1 VTDQPDPGL
10 HELERQVERGNL
22 FAHTVLTE
30 QAARANKT
38 EALVHGLAELLIRRD
53 VINAEDLLDAV
64 NTTGTE
70 IQKAGRQARL
80 DVAIR
85 VDGDAPTVPA
95 EEIDCEARIPYCK
108 AVCCR
113 MRWALT
119 VEEIEHGPVR
129 WDLGRPYF
137 NRHNSDGYC
146 EQIDPETFGC
156 HVYEQRPG
164 PCRQFS
170 CKGDERIWKD
180 FDAMVINQE
189 WIDSHLVESTPVEI
203 FINAYDGL

>member
-1 VTDQPDPGL
+1 MTDQPDPGL

-53 VINAEDLLDAV
+53 VISAEDLLDAV

-70 IQKAGRQARL
+70 IQKAGRAARL

-85 VDGDAPTVPA
+85 VDGEAPTVPA

-119 VEEIEHGPVR
+119 VEEWRTLGASHLGVATVGVGPVGVDAHIKR
-129 WDLGRPYF
+129 LREA
-137 NRHNSDGYC
+137 REVLDG
-146 EQIDPETFGC
+146 
-156 HVYEQRPG
+156 
-164 PCRQFS
+164 
-170 CKGDERIWKD
+170 
-180 FDAMVINQE
+180 
-189 WIDSHLVESTPVEI
+189 
-203 FINAYDGL
+203 

>member
-1 VTDQPDPGL
+1 MV
-10 HELERQVERGNL
+10 RGNL
-22 FAHTVLTE
+22 FAHTALTE
-30 QAARANKT
+30 QAARAKKT
-38 EALVHGLAELLIRRD
+38 EALLHGLAELLIRSD

-64 NTTGTE
+64 NTTGRE
-70 IQKAGRQARL
+70 IQEAHRQARL

-113 MRWALT
+113 LRWALT
-119 VEEIEHGPVR
+119 VEEIEHGPVK

-137 NRHNSDGYC
+137 NRHNTEGYC
-146 EQIDPETFGC
+146 QAIDMDSYGC
-156 HVYEQRPG
+156 TVYDQRPA

-170 CKGDERIWKD
+170 CKGDDRIWKD

-189 WIDSHLVESTPVEI
+189 WIDSHLTERTPVEI
-203 FINAYDGL
+203 FITAHDETN